1 MNTLVNMVT
10 PRCSDKTKYDLGHMK
25 NFLERIK
32 TPGEIYFYFVRR
44 SSERHTWF
52 VTNYNI
58 IIFYMN
64 LSILYQNQ
72 NWDIKQAFISYFKW

>member
-32 TPGEIYFYFVRR
+32 TPGEIREMDNLACR
-44 SSERHTWF
+44 KKDNLACREKDKNKESED
-52 VTNYNI
+52 
-58 IIFYMN
+58 
-64 LSILYQNQ
+64 SCKSNQ
-72 NWDIKQAFISYFKW
+72 ENDEIELGE